1 MHGLHPSSSAQEEFL
16 RSIFMHGVATGR
28 QAVQSSPP
36 DVAVAAA
43 SLGLLCRVMEWDFRH
58 TQLPSAVAAR
68 RIFDPSEVRMVCRFL
83 GSSGQLLR
91 SIPT

>member
-1 MHGLHPSSSAQEEFL
+1 MHG
-16 RSIFMHGVATGR
+16 IATGR

-36 DVAVAAA
+36 DIAVAAA

-68 RIFDPSEVRMVCRFL
+68 RIFDPSEVRTTVVALVRAGAG
-83 GSSGQLLR
+83 GSCNTGVQHRTSPDVTAAQ
-91 SIPT
+91 